1 MTRIVSLHGR
11 RVGFDSDSDAIV
23 CEQVRSYGGLYKATI
38 LNAQVLALNAT
49 ARQIVPA
56 PAAGYAHILRRMAIY
71 KAAGTAFAGIA
82 AGEDLVAKYT
92 NAAGAQVSGVVET
105 TGFLDQATAQIRY
118 VDFPG
123 VTGATAGDVT
133 PVSAA
138 ALVLHL
144 LTGEITTGTSDLI
157 VWTWTDILP
166 TVLDATALG

>member
-1 MTRIVSLHGR
+1 MTRLVSLHGR
-11 RVGFDSDSDAIV
+11 RLALDSDTDGIV
-23 CEQVRSYGGLYKATI
+23 CEQTRVYGALYKATI

-49 ARQIVPA
+49 ARTIVPA
-56 PAAGYAHILRRMAIY
+56 APTGYAHILRRMAVY

-123 VTGATAGDVT
+123 VSGATAGDIT
-133 PVSAA
+133 PVAA
-138 ALVLHL
+138 AVLVLHL

-157 VWTWTDILP
+157 VWTWVDTLP
-166 TVLDATALG
+166 TVLDAVALG